1 MTREN
6 RQTIYKKFME
16 EIKEL
21 NSNLLNRNSTL
32 ESNINIDNEEDALS
46 SNNNYEVVS
55 KTVLKDDYLLSN
67 DVNNEQLLKLFG
79 KLKMKDYSPL
89 DLIRFQKQVKNFLLL
104 SFLWFV
110 TLLIKNGI
118 NFQNKYIQKMNEEI
132 YYSILNYVLEIIAYY
147 IILFLYLNPKI
158 EFHDLF
164 KILQL
169 IGFVIFMI
177 LLYLDLNEY
186 ENSEIFLL
194 FSGRLCW
201 TCIFSLLSIITVI
214 IYPIMIRTKGFGW
227 NKSFGFLGSISSIF
241 LNEYK
246 DIKYAIYIFLI
257 LEFFSLTLS
266 YGLPSQIGTFI
277 LESPSH
283 IPKKK
288 NKEKEKELIEVSNN
302 LFTKKKNSFDSSN
315 SSDSGNQE

>member
-1 MTREN
+1 M
-6 RQTIYKKFME
+6 K
-16 EIKEL
+16 L
-21 NSNLLNRNSTL
+21 
-32 ESNINIDNEEDALS
+32 
-46 SNNNYEVVS
+46 VS
-55 KTVLKDDYLLSN
+55 KTVLIDDYLLSN

-79 KLKMKDYSPL
+79 KLKMKDYSSL

-104 SFLWFV
+104 SFLWFI

-118 NFQNKYIQKMNEEI
+118 NLQNKYIQKMNEEI
-132 YYSILNYVLEIIAYY
+132 YYSILNYVLEIIAFY

-169 IGFVIFMI
+169 ISFVMFMI

-186 ENSEIFLL
+186 ENPEIFLL
-194 FSGRLCW
+194 FNGRLCW

-227 NKSFGFLGSISSIF
+227 NKSFGFLGNISSIF
-241 LNEYK
+241 LNEYR

-257 LEFFSLTLS
+257 LEFFALTLS
-266 YGLPSQIGTFI
+266 YGLPSQIGTFV

-283 IPKKK
+283 IPKEKIKK
-288 NKEKEKELIEVSNN
+288 
-302 LFTKKKNSFDSSN
+302 KKKN
-315 SSDSGNQE
+315 